1 MTKTAIKEGQK
12 VKSQSEARELS
23 EKLEVT
29 GRISDG
35 ILTIEI
41 PLNVY
46 KNDRNNTIVG
56 SSFGKFVKVAGAVR
70 EDKDIILNFNAVQ
83 SNR

>member
-12 VKSQSEARELS
+12 VKTQTEARELS
-23 EKLEVT
+23 DKLEVT
-29 GRISDG
+29 GNISDG
-35 ILTIEI
+35 ILTVQI

-46 KNDRNNTIVG
+46 KNDRNNTIIG
-56 SSFGKFVKVAGAVR
+56 SSFGKFVKIAGAVR